1 MNGLTQGKIALIV
14 SLTVLFSQWLGMVYI
29 HYAVGEFQKYLFILP
44 LLACVLVYFLIL
56 ALIEY
61 FILRKVKILYRTI
74 GGAGKKIEKPSLK
87 DPELFENLRT
97 QVEIFQREKTTE
109 IEALK
114 ENEKFRREF
123 IGNVSHELKTPLT
136 SIQGFVEIL
145 LEEAQSGK
153 PAEAKYLQKIANNS
167 DRLIDIVQ
175 DLTMISQAES
185 NELILN
191 LEKFHIYEL
200 VLTVMDSLEEMAKEK
215 GTVIEVKDLNHI
227 SYQVLADQQKIY
239 QVLYNLIENAIFYCP
254 PQSKIAIRFFDLDT
268 NIMVEVADN
277 GEGIAPEHLPRI
289 FERFYRVDPNRSR
302 TKGGS
307 GLGLSIVKK
316 IIEAHG
322 YTIQVDSQVNKGTR
336 FRFGLKRG

>member
-1 MNGLTQGKIALIV
+1 MNGLTQGKIALII
-14 SLTVLFSQWLGMVYI
+14 SLTVLFSQWVGMVYI
-29 HYAVGEFQKYLFILP
+29 YYAIGAFQKYLFILP
-44 LLACVLVYFLIL
+44 LLASLLVYFLIL

-74 GGAGKKIEKPSLK
+74 GGIGRKIDKPSLK

-97 QVEIFQREKTTE
+97 QVEIFQKEKTTE

-153 PAEAKYLQKIANNS
+153 PAEVKYLQKIANNS

-200 VLTVMDSLEEMAKEK
+200 VLKVMDSLEEMAKEK
-215 GTVIEVKDLNHI
+215 RTIIEVKDLNHI
-227 SYQVLADQQKIY
+227 SYQVYADKQKIY

-254 PQSKIAIRFFDLDT
+254 PQSKIAIRFFDLES

-277 GEGIAPEHLPRI
+277 GEGIALEHLPRI

-302 TKGGS
+302 AKGGS

-336 FRFGLKRG
+336 FRFGLKKG

>member
-1 MNGLTQGKIALIV
+1 MNGLTQGKIALIIA
-14 SLTVLFSQWLGMVYI
+14 LTVLFSQWVGMVYI
-29 HYAVGEFQKYLFILP
+29 YYAIGAFQKYLFILP
-44 LLACVLVYFLIL
+44 LLASLLVYFLIL

-74 GGAGKKIEKPSLK
+74 GGIGRKIDKPSLK

-97 QVEIFQREKTTE
+97 QVEIFQKEKTTE
-109 IEALK
+109 IEVLK

-153 PAEAKYLQKIANNS
+153 PAEVKYLQKIANNS

-215 GTVIEVKDLNHI
+215 RTIIEVKDLNHI
-227 SYQVLADQQKIY
+227 SYQVYADKQKIY

-254 PQSKIAIRFFDLDT
+254 PQSKIAIRFFDLES

-277 GEGIAPEHLPRI
+277 GEGITLEHLPRI

-302 TKGGS
+302 AKGGS

-336 FRFGLKRG
+336 FRFGLKKG

>member
-14 SLTVLFSQWLGMVYI
+14 ALTVLFSQWLGMVYI
-29 HYAVGEFQKYLFILP
+29 YYAFGEFQKYLFLIP
-44 LLACVLVYFLIL
+44 LVSSIVVYFLIL

-74 GGAGKKIEKPSLK
+74 GGVGKRIEKPSLK

-97 QVEIFQREKTTE
+97 QVEIFQKEKTTE

-153 PAEAKYLQKIANNS
+153 PAEVKYLQKISNNS

-185 NELILN
+185 NELMLN

-200 VLTVMDSLEEMAKEK
+200 VLTVIDALEEMAKEK
-215 GTVIEVKDLNHI
+215 RITIEVKDLNHI
-227 SYQVLADQQKIY
+227 SYQVLADEQKIY

-254 PQSKIAIRFFDLDT
+254 PQSKIAIRFFDLES

-277 GEGIAPEHLPRI
+277 GEGIAPEHLSRI

-322 YTIQVDSQVNKGTR
+322 YTIQVDSQVHKGTR
-336 FRFGLKRG
+336 FRFGLKKG

>member
-14 SLTVLFSQWLGMVYI
+14 SLTILFGQWAAMVAIY
-29 HYAVGEFQKYLFILP
+29 YTVGDFPKYLFLIP
-44 LLACVLVYFLIL
+44 LIATLIVYFLIL
-56 ALIEY
+56 ILIEY
-61 FILRKVKILYRTI
+61 FILRKVKILYRAI

-87 DPELFENLRT
+87 DPELFENLRE
-97 QVEIFQREKTTE
+97 QVELFRKEKTIE

-145 LEEAQSGK
+145 IEEVQSGK
-153 PAEAKYLQKIANNS
+153 PAEIKYLQKIATNS

-175 DLTMISQAES
+175 DLTVISQAES
-185 NELILN
+185 NELQLN
-191 LEKFHIYEL
+191 MERFHIYEL
-200 VLTVMDSLEEMAKEK
+200 ALEVIDALDEMAKAK
-215 GTVIEVKDLNHI
+215 NTKIEVKDLNHI
-227 SYQVLADQQKIY
+227 SYQVWADKQKIY
-239 QVLYNLIENAIFYCP
+239 QVFFNLIENAIFYCP
-254 PQSKIAIRFFDLDT
+254 SESRIAIRFFDLENT
-268 NIMVEVADN
+268 IMSEVADN
-277 GEGIAPEHLPRI
+277 GQGIASEHLPRI

-302 TKGGS
+302 AKGGS

-322 YTIQVDSQVNKGTR
+322 YSIQVDSQLNKGTR
-336 FRFGLKRG
+336 FRFGLKKG

>member
-29 HYAVGEFQKYLFILP
+29 HYAVGDFQKYLFILP

-153 PAEAKYLQKIANNS
+153 PAEVKYLQKIANNS

-200 VLTVMDSLEEMAKEK
+200 VLTVIDALEEMAKEK
-215 GTVIEVKDLNHI
+215 RTTIEVKDLNHI
-227 SYQVLADQQKIY
+227 SYLVLADQQKIY

-277 GEGIAPEHLPRI
+277 GEGIAPEHLSRI

>member
-1 MNGLTQGKIALIV
+1 MNGLTQGKIALIIA
-14 SLTVLFSQWLGMVYI
+14 LTVLFSQWVGMVYI
-29 HYAVGEFQKYLFILP
+29 YYAIGAFQKYLFILP
-44 LLACVLVYFLIL
+44 LLASLLVYFLIL

-74 GGAGKKIEKPSLK
+74 GGIGRKIDKPSLK

-97 QVEIFQREKTTE
+97 QVEIFQKEKTTE
-109 IEALK
+109 IEVLK

-153 PAEAKYLQKIANNS
+153 PAEVKYLQKIANNS

-200 VLTVMDSLEEMAKEK
+200 VLKVMDSLEEMAKEK
-215 GTVIEVKDLNHI
+215 RTIIEVKDLNHI
-227 SYQVLADQQKIY
+227 SYQVYADKQKIY

-254 PQSKIAIRFFDLDT
+254 PQSKIAIRFFDLES

-277 GEGIAPEHLPRI
+277 GEGIALEHLPRI

-302 TKGGS
+302 AKGGS

-336 FRFGLKRG
+336 FRFGLKKG

>member
-1 MNGLTQGKIALIV
+1 LNGLTQGKIALIV
-14 SLTVLFSQWLGMVYI
+14 ALTVLFSQWLGMVYI
-29 HYAVGEFQKYLFILP
+29 YYAIGEFQKYLFILP
-44 LLACVLVYFLIL
+44 LLASVVVYFLIL

-74 GGAGKKIEKPSLK
+74 GGVGKKIEKPSLK

-97 QVEIFQREKTTE
+97 QVEIFQKEKTTE

-145 LEEAQSGK
+145 LEEAHSGK
-153 PAEAKYLQKIANNS
+153 PAEVKYLQKIANNS

-185 NELILN
+185 NELMLN

-200 VLTVMDSLEEMAKEK
+200 VRNVIDALEEMAKEK
-215 GTVIEVKDLNHI
+215 RTIIEVKDLNHI
-227 SYQVLADQQKIY
+227 SYQVLADKQKIY

-277 GEGIAPEHLPRI
+277 GEGIAPEHLSRI

-336 FRFGLKRG
+336 FRFGLKKG